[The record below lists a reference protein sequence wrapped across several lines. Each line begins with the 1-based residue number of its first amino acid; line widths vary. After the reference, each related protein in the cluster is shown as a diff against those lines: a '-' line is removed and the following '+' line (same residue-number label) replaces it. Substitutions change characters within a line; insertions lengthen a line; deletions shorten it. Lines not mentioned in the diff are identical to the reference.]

1 MQPVLPFP
9 LLLHGTKRINMTQP
23 SDSDPKRANDGAID
37 PTATGIVCEDVPND
51 ATGLF
56 DVAPATPLD
65 MLGPNRPIGPYVLKK
80 EIGRGAMGAV
90 YEAEHTK
97 LRRRVAL
104 KILPTEFTA
113 VPSRLARFQ
122 REMEAIGRLDHEN
135 IVRAHDA
142 GEFNGTH
149 YLSMEL
155 IEGIDVQK
163 MSKLVGYF
171 DVGSACEIARQT
183 ALGLQHIAENNLVHR
198 DIKPSNLLINSSGT
212 VKILDLGIVRLR
224 RDENA
229 DSSQTSMGSM
239 IGTPDYMA
247 PEQIESSLE
256 VDIRADIYSL
266 GCTLY
271 TLLAGRPPFHGKDFE
286 TQMSKLM
293 AHVKQDPPLLSE
305 VADQIP
311 HGLVQL
317 VHRFMAKDV
326 NDRIQTPLEAANAL
340 SEWADHESLNQL
352 RTAVADG
359 DSDVREYQAA
369 RDTGKG
375 ASSTSSA
382 TSSKVK
388 WSLIGLAGAVLIAL
402 FATGPDSEE
411 TNNDVQA
418 SSRHV
423 TPTSDSAATDT
434 LPVGSAGNQSNAPLQ
449 PSHTATVTVTNDSL
463 EVIAGNTSA
472 IADNSAK
479 VLESTNKINDNT
491 ERIADS
497 LEGLGSALRMATRS
511 ADIVAEPKSTGEF
524 FHNAQAYQ
532 HQGNVESARQM
543 YLSILERGDE
553 FVDVHQ
559 QFLSLLSSQYDEAE
573 VRDIYA
579 ALPGDHTNSV
589 RRYVTSLITSD
600 AAERKQMLANLLKDD
615 PQFALAAYEM
625 SRIYSAAAL
634 GRQGLADKANERKW
648 LLRFREISKQRSLSE
663 YFLDATKGTEVSSD
677 AAQRWVALRDLDS
690 NVFESPV
697 TANLMATRGATTIM
711 ISIGE
716 PTTEIRYRIDQTG
729 EFKSTGYLSVL
740 NPATGKKA
748 PKSLVMLPPNSRP
761 MAIEIEYTDVRN
773 QTQGPHL
780 IELGDRALEQDS
792 RNKLDLMST
801 FWIKFV
807 HRRGK
812 DFIEMQTLAAYR
824 DVIKQ
829 VRYGLNVKIP
839 DQTFELADP
848 RESGLRNRIV
858 LDDSQDE
865 VKFASIQLEY
875 TDGTKSPVQIF
886 ERAAHQR

>member
-1 MQPVLPFP
+1 
-9 LLLHGTKRINMTQP
+9 MTQP
-23 SDSDPKRANDGAID
+23 SDSDPKLANDDVID
-37 PTATGIVCEDVPND
+37 PTATGVACEDNPND

-56 DVAPATPLD
+56 EVDAAKPSD
-65 MLGPNRPIGPYVLKK
+65 MLGPNAPIGPYVLKK

-135 IVRAHDA
+135 IVRANDA

-163 MSKLVGYF
+163 ISKLVGHF

-183 ALGLQHIAENNLVHR
+183 ALGLQHIAENKLVHR
-198 DIKPSNLLINSSGT
+198 DIKPSNLLINAAGK

-224 RDENA
+224 RDDNV

-326 NDRIQTPLEAANAL
+326 NERIQTPLEAANAL
-340 SEWADHESLNQL
+340 SEWADQESLNQL
-352 RTAVADG
+352 RTAVAGG
-359 DSDVREYQAA
+359 DVNVGEYQAA
-369 RDTGKG
+369 RDTGKV
-375 ASSTSSA
+375 ASSKSNA
-382 TSSKVK
+382 ASSKVK
-388 WSLIGLAGAVLIAL
+388 WSLIGLAGAVLVAV
-402 FATGPDSEE
+402 FATGPAPEE
-411 TNNDVQA
+411 TSQNVQ
-418 SSRHV
+418 SSSQQV
-423 TPTSDSAATDT
+423 TPASDSTATDT
-434 LPVGSAGNQSNAPLQ
+434 LPVAKVGNHSTASIQSPQ
-449 PSHTATVTVTNDSL
+449 TASVPVTNDSL
-463 EVIAGNTSA
+463 EVIADNTSA
-472 IADNSAK
+472 IADNSTK

-491 ERIADS
+491 ERIAES
-497 LEGLGSALRMATRS
+497 LEGLGDALRMAARS
-511 ADIVAEPKSTGEF
+511 GGILKEPKSAGEF

-532 HQGNVESARQM
+532 NQGNVEAAHQM
-543 YLSILERGDE
+543 YLSILDGGGE

-559 QFLSLLSSQYDEAE
+559 QFLSLLSSQHDESE
-573 VRDIYA
+573 VRNIYNE
-579 ALPGDHTNSV
+579 LPGDHTNSV

-600 AAERKQMLANLLKDD
+600 TAERKQMLADLLEDD

-625 SRIYSAAAL
+625 SRIYSAATL
-634 GRQGLADKANERKW
+634 GRQGLADKSNERKW
-648 LLRFREISKQRSLSE
+648 LLRFREISKQRSVAE
-663 YFLDATKGTEVSSD
+663 YFLDATKATELSAD

-761 MAIEIEYTDVRN
+761 VDIEIEYTDVRN

-807 HRRGK
+807 HRRGQN
-812 DFIEMQTLAAYR
+812 FIELQTLAAYR
-824 DVIKQ
+824 DVIKE
-829 VRYGLNVKIP
+829 VNYGLNVNVP

-848 RESGLRNRIV
+848 QESGLRNRIF
-858 LDDSQDE
+858 LDDAQEE

-886 ERAAHQR
+886 ERTLRQY